1 MRKHCTGLALW
12 IGVACCLLP
21 AAVGC
26 TSTSLVTRKS
36 ENVAGGPFKK
46 IAVLGS
52 FNAQKDRA
60 TFESLVVRALDEKG
74 CDAVSSLLVM
84 KHGVSYTKQEM
95 EKIFAREGFDA
106 VLILRISDVQEV
118 RTDIP
123 ENYYVPPEPFLYDW
137 YPYWTDGLGLM
148 IRGGYHQ
155 KHDLV
160 HVEGGLFSL
169 QTEKMVWMAQAETKR
184 ANTMEELA
192 ASLGP
197 VVARELRKDNLIP

>member
-1 MRKHCTGLALW
+1 MKKHCKGLALW

-36 ENVAGGPFKK
+36 ENVTGGPFKK
-46 IAVLGS
+46 IAVLGY
-52 FNAQKDRA
+52 FNSQKDRT

-74 CDAVSSLLVM
+74 CDAVSSLDVM
-84 KHGVSYTKQEM
+84 KHGVGYTKQEM
-95 EKIFAREGFDA
+95 EEIFVQEGFDA

-123 ENYYVPPEPFLYDW
+123 ENYYFSMEPFLYTW
-137 YPYWTDGLGLM
+137 YPYWTDGMGLM
-148 IRGGYHQ
+148 IRGGYHE
-155 KHDLV
+155 KHDAV

-169 QTEKMVWMAQAETKR
+169 QTEKMLWLAQSETKR
-184 ANTMEELA
+184 ASTIEELA
-192 ASLGP
+192 DSLGP
-197 VVARELRKDNLIP
+197 VIARKLLKDNLIP